1 VSALQLA
8 RSYTALADN
17 GILHSV
23 SLLKR
28 DEDIDAKRVFSA
40 KTAKKVRAMLETV
53 ISKEGTAYEARV
65 DGYKVAG
72 KTGTVKKAGSG
83 GYSEKTYFAV
93 FAGMAPASNPR
104 LITVVM
110 IDEPSAGDYYG
121 GLVSAPVFSKVMA
134 GALRIMDVAPDE
146 EHTMPILLTKKGVV
160 RPHDA
165 E

>member
-1 VSALQLA
+1 
-8 RSYTALADN
+8 LADN

-28 DEDIDAKRVFSA
+28 EEDIDAKRVFSS

-65 DGYKVAG
+65 DGYRVAG